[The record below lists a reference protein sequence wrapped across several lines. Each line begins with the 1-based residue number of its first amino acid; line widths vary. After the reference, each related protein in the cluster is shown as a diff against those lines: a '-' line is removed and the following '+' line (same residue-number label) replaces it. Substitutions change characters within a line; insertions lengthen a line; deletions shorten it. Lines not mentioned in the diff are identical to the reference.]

1 LGSRESILQEI
12 VKELLW
18 KRKLHVRA
26 NAMAFCDLLFEPAAH
41 AVALHEY
48 NFRQERRTKRI
59 GYKLGQLVG
68 QALKAVAGTQDEAG
82 MGR

>member
-1 LGSRESILQEI
+1 LGSRESVLQKI
-12 VKELLW
+12 VKEFLW

-48 NFRQERRTKRI
+48 NFRQERRAKRI

-68 QALKAVAGTQDEAG
+68 QPLKAIAGMQGEAG

>member
-1 LGSRESILQEI
+1 
-12 VKELLW
+12 VKEFLW

-48 NFRQERRTKRI
+48 NFRQERRAKWI
-59 GYKLGQLVG
+59 AYKLGQLVG
-68 QALKAVAGTQDEAG
+68 QPLKAVAGMQDEAG